1 MIRDKKKVWGATYNH
16 VTSVV
21 PRMFIIDKNFEDL
34 QMTVRTVSLLSEL
47 LLPPQFPEVP
57 RGKVKIYGCA
67 CLKTKLVKFSWQ
79 HLSSKFIYGLCQDDR
94 SKMCN
99 EVGL

>member
-1 MIRDKKKVWGATYNH
+1 
-16 VTSVV
+16 
-21 PRMFIIDKNFEDL
+21 MFIIDKNFEDL

-67 CLKTKLVKFSWQ
+67 CLKTKLVKFS
-79 HLSSKFIYGLCQDDR
+79 
-94 SKMCN
+94 
-99 EVGL
+99 